1 MSVYV
6 VPSLWE
12 IKFHSHKNNWHKILN
27 WVLVIILRIQS
38 TPNFFMN
45 ASSQR
50 HKDVKKKKH
59 TNTAASSVTAGSS
72 LVKGNIKLA
81 RDSFYKGLR

>member
-50 HKDVKKKKH
+50 HKDVKKKKTH
-59 TNTAASSVTAGSS
+59 QHCSFKCNCWKFTC
-72 LVKGNIKLA
+72 KGE
-81 RDSFYKGLR
+81 YKVGKRLIL